1 MAKAIPEWPHDG
13 PYIWDG
19 EFYYDKRGGKPC
31 KTMEEAYR
39 ERYKV
44 LIHNNA
50 MPPSPRYSST
60 EGTVIAV
67 AFLVITVMVL
77 ALNIMWSCGGCQ

>member
-1 MAKAIPEWPHDG
+1 MMKREMICKSFAVAGMAVWLAAIMA
-13 PYIWDG
+13 
-19 EFYYDKRGGKPC
+19 C

-50 MPPSPRYSST
+50 MPPSPRYGT
-60 EGTVIAV
+60 KTGTVIAV

>member
-1 MAKAIPEWPHDG
+1 MARAIPEWPHDG

-50 MPPSPRYSST
+50 MPPSPSYSSNI
-60 EGTVIAV
+60 GTAIAIAFIAFVIV
-67 AFLVITVMVL
+67 T
-77 ALNIMWSCGGCQ
+77 ALIIGLLG